1 MVKHHR
7 IKDKLETFFKEII
20 EINNL

>member
-7 IKDKLETFFKEII
+7 IKDKLEGFFKEII
-20 EINNL
+20 EINSL